1 MTAEQF
7 HQWFE
12 DTHASER
19 ARFDAMPVAEV
30 LAEAAAGRFG
40 ECYAIWKSIG
50 ARATPAANAQLLDFL
65 ASDAEF
71 LHRYHCAGALIAINR
86 LEMDPAELSGAP
98 KYPVAQNLAAVRSRL
113 GL

>member
-1 MTAEQF
+1 MTVEQY

-19 ARFDAMPVAEV
+19 ARFDAMPLADV

-40 ECYAIWKSIG
+40 HCYAIWKSIG
-50 ARATPAANAQLLDFL
+50 ARATPAANRQLLDFL
-65 ASDAEF
+65 ESDAEF
-71 LHRYHCAGALIAINR
+71 LQRYHCAGALIAINR
-86 LEMDPAELSGAP
+86 LQLDPGELSGAP
-98 KYPVAQNLAAVRSRL
+98 KYPVAQNLARVRSTL